1 MIKELLQQRYPS
13 EYDLPCEKI
22 EVFYKVLSNSVVFS
36 DDKACMQCHQRFIER
51 ATCNEEN
58 LKINFGNN
66 SVISINFESYIGQFD
81 HTKAEITERCD
92 YLLVDDKEHTK
103 IAFCDLTCSEEKY
116 VNDDTEHFRLGKRAK
131 AIKQVKNSLEQLL
144 RVALF
149 DHYLLTFP
157 QKVGLFGWRDYNAA
171 SDIND
176 MTSAEKSMLTFMET
190 PSSMSQTLRTKCI
203 VVGHNFEFVQVK
215 YPTVYNW

>member
-13 EYDLPCEKI
+13 EYDLP
-22 EVFYKVLSNSVVFS
+22 YDKVKVDYQVLCNSVVFS
-36 DDKACMQCHQRFIER
+36 DDKACMQCHQRFPER

-58 LKINFGNN
+58 LKVDFGNK
-66 SVISINFESYIGQFD
+66 SVISINFESYISQFD
-81 HTKAEITERCD
+81 HTKAQITERCD
-92 YLLVDDKEHTK
+92 YLLVDDKEHAK

-116 VNDDTEHFRLGKRAK
+116 VNDDTIRFRLGKRAK
-131 AIKQVKNSLEQLL
+131 AIRQVRNSLEQLL

-157 QKVGLFGWRDYNAA
+157 QKVGLFGWRDYNAT
-171 SDIND
+171 SDIDD
-176 MTSAEKSMLTFMET
+176 MTSAEKSMLTFMKT
-190 PSSMSQTLRTKCI
+190 PSSMSQTLRTECM

-215 YPTVYNW
+215 YPTVYIW